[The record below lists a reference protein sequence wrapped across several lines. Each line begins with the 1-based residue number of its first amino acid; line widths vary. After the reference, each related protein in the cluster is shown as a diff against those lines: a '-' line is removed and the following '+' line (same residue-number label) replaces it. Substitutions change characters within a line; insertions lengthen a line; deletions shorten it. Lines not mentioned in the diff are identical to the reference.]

1 MASRSLTLLLVLG
14 ALSSAGAAYQT
25 DNFVV
30 EAESSSVAG
39 QVARAAERQ
48 RKQVAVCWLGRELP
62 DWPEPCAIEV
72 HVAPGPVR
80 GVSSFTFAD
89 GALTGL
95 SMRLDG
101 PLDRLLQGCLP
112 HELTHV
118 IFAHHFG
125 RPVPR
130 WADEGGAVLS
140 EDDRAR
146 RAHERLL
153 PEILRTPGRAF
164 ALRQLLRLSDYPED
178 VGALY
183 GQGYSVTHF
192 LVESASRKTFLAFVA
207 LGMRG
212 DWDRA
217 VRTHYRYKN
226 VEDLERA
233 WLRWHQDKS
242 RPDPLKLP
250 SETRVA
256 FP

>member
-1 MASRSLTLLLVLG
+1 MASRSLALLIALG
-14 ALSSAGAAYQT
+14 ALSSLGAAYQT

-30 EAESSSVAG
+30 EAASSSVAG

-48 RKQVAVCWLGRELP
+48 RRQLAVRWLGEELP

-72 HVAPGPVR
+72 NVGPGPVR
-80 GVSSFTFAD
+80 GVSTFSFNH

-95 SMRLDG
+95 SIRLDG

-112 HELTHV
+112 HEMTHV
-118 IFAHHFG
+118 LFAHHFG

-146 RAHERLL
+146 RAHERVL
-153 PEILRTPGRAF
+153 PEILGTPGRAF
-164 ALRQLLRLSDYPED
+164 SLRHLLRLSDYPED

-192 LVESASRKTFLAFVA
+192 LVESASRKTFLAFVG
-207 LGMRG
+207 LGMHG
-212 DWDRA
+212 DWDQA

-226 VEDLERA
+226 VEEMERA
-233 WLRWHQDKS
+233 WLRWHQDRS

-250 SETRVA
+250 SDTRVA
-256 FP
+256 HP